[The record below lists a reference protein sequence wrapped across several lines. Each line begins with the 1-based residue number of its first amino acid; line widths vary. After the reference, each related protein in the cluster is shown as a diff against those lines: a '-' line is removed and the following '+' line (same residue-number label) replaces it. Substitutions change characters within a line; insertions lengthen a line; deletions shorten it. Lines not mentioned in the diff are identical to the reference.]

1 MKIQILFFIAL
12 FCRHDFKA
20 GKPQQQLFGARIL
33 KLHGGFGVL
42 SAAFDSLMTV
52 ATEQRDALCRRALH
66 LV

>member
-20 GKPQQQLFGARIL
+20 GKPQQQLLGARIL

-42 SAAFDSLMTV
+42 SAAFDITPGQF
-52 ATEQRDALCRRALH
+52 ATFRFAP
-66 LV
+66 V